1 MTDLLKK
8 AAKTFKDESNPF
20 SHWWL
25 RENEVSADQCMSM
38 SDIIG
43 AVIEWYAD
51 QGTQTQALVLLHGF
65 HPELTAELA
74 AEEKAGA
81 DALGNDILHSGQ

>member
-1 MTDLLKK
+1 MKHLMGPTMTTLLKK
-8 AAKTFKDESNPF
+8 AAKTFKKGSDPF

-25 RENEVSADQCMSM
+25 SQNEVTADQCMSL

-51 QGTQTQALVLLHGF
+51 QGPNVQAQILLHGF
-65 HPELTAELA
+65 HPELARKE
-74 AEEKAGA
+74 
-81 DALGNDILHSGQ
+81 D